1 MKITFINSTVDFSR
15 TLNACATTAENNKK
29 KKKSIHIY
37 WVQILFIAPDGCCDF
52 YLMSVR
58 FCKIALVLP

>member
-1 MKITFINSTVDFSR
+1 MKITFISSTVDFSG
-15 TLNACATTAENNKK
+15 TLNACATTAENNLKK
-29 KKKSIHIY
+29 CIHIY

-52 YLMSVR
+52 YLLRIR